1 MPGALLNGFDLVVV
15 FGGDH
20 DGKEETRRQP
30 GTAANENAWRAKR
43 TSNPFYLR

>member
-1 MPGALLNGFDLVVV
+1 MPGALLNGFDLVIV

-30 GTAANENAWRAKR
+30 VTAANENA
-43 TSNPFYLR
+43 